1 MGNDMVKKCM
11 FWGLMIEELL
21 EDYIWIPSRDFN
33 MVEHHSNKTN
43 ECGKV
48 IIDEEIFLWEEV
60 NNSLNVMEHLR

>member
-1 MGNDMVKKCM
+1 
-11 FWGLMIEELL
+11 
-21 EDYIWIPSRDFN
+21 

-60 NNSLNVMEHLR
+60 NNF